1 MSNSN
6 EKITLFSNV
15 QMWYHKHIIHFMMIF
30 ILTGLPLISHTFSW
44 VAYIIGVPI
53 SVFYSNGDPLYVG
66 IQVCRIIHRL
76 TAVLWIVT
84 SIPFVLTM
92 LFTKWE
98 LALRKRKGESWG
110 TYVKEELQDMKT
122 MYIDFSYPK
131 RAGKYNLGQIAAG
144 LAVIVFGIV
153 MIVTGLILWFRVDF
167 SSTTVSIMRLF
178 HSIGFLVFVLFLIIH
193 IYLAIHPVNK
203 AGYNAMFRDG
213 KDDLAHAKK
222 KHPGMFTK

>member
-6 EKITLFSNV
+6 EKITLFSNM

-44 VAYIIGVPI
+44 VAYIIGVPV

-66 IQVCRIIHRL
+66 IQVCRVIHRI

-98 LALRKRKGESWG
+98 LALRKRKDESWG
-110 TYVKEELQDMKT
+110 TYVKEELQDMKA
-122 MYIDFSYPK
+122 MYIDFNYPK
-131 RAGKYNLGQIAAG
+131 RAGKYNLGQISAG
-144 LAVIVFGIV
+144 LAVIVFGII

-167 SSTTVSIMRLF
+167 SSSTVSIMRLF

-193 IYLAIHPVNK
+193 IYLAVHPVNK

-213 KDDLAHAKK
+213 KDDLSHAKK
-222 KHPGMFTK
+222 KHPGMFVK